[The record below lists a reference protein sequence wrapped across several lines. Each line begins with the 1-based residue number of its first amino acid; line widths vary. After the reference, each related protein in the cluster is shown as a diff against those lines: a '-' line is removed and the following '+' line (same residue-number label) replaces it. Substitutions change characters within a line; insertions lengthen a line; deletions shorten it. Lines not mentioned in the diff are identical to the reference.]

1 MKTKADIITE
11 IALYVELNYQD
22 DWYLKEKI
30 NKLKE
35 ENYEN
40 Q

>member
-11 IALYVELNYQD
+11 VALYIELNYQD

-30 NKLKE
+30 TELKTII
-35 ENYEN
+35 YE

>member
-11 IALYVELNYQD
+11 IALYVKLNYQD
-22 DWYLKEKI
+22 DWYLQEKI
-30 NKLKE
+30 TELKTII
-35 ENYEN
+35 YE